1 MFSCLKCANFIYPLN
16 YTIMKKTVTLILPFF
31 IFLFSNAQTIGTFT
45 SVQSGVQVPQ
55 LILPATHTF
64 QVLVKNGDLRTD
76 GLPIKGWH
84 DFTGYIPKNGSSND
98 GYVLLNEE
106 IGGYSAEGG
115 GGISLGRTHFNS
127 VKQLW
132 IVDSINQ
139 IDLSALDGTYGN
151 CSGGITPWGTGVS
164 AEEQVT
170 STDTNGDGYNK
181 NGWLV
186 EIDPITLKAKDFGN
200 GPQKLWA
207 MGCIDHE
214 NVAIKND
221 GMAAYTG
228 SDNNNNGFAFLYKFV
243 PDVANNLSEGKLYV
257 FKSTGTTTG
266 DWIQVPNTTKPER
279 NSTNTLAQGLQA
291 KDFGGIEDV
300 EIGPDGKIYFA
311 EKYSG
316 RVYRLQD
323 TGTGVVNF
331 ETFVESTDYTV
342 NTDAG
347 AQVIPWG
354 NGNDNLCFDGE
365 GNLWVL
371 QDGSGTSLQ
380 YNYIWMVKPGHTAVT
395 PQVELFAR
403 TPLGSEPTGITF
415 TPDYKYMFIS
425 FQHPLG
431 SNQANQV
438 DAGGD
443 TVLFNTHTTIVIAR
457 KENLGSITTSIADE
471 QLKDVMTL
479 YPNPVKK
486 GELFQLT
493 VDVSQ
498 LQELDI
504 EILSINGSKQFGL
517 HKTAKK
523 GSNIFSIPTIELSA
537 GIYFVNVIGSNG
549 FKRNTKITV
558 Q

>member
-1 MFSCLKCANFIYPLN
+1 
-16 YTIMKKTVTLILPFF
+16 MKKIAILILPLF

-45 SVQSGVQVPQ
+45 SVQSGAQVPQ

-76 GLPIKGWH
+76 GLAVMGWH
-84 DFTGYIPKNGSSND
+84 DFTGYIPKGGSSKD

-106 IGGYSAEGG
+106 IGGYSSEGG
-115 GGISLGRTHFNS
+115 GGISLVRTHFNTT
-127 VKQLW
+127 KQLW
-132 IVDSINQ
+132 VVDSINQ
-139 IDLSALDGTYGN
+139 INLSALEGTYGN

-170 STDTNGDGYNK
+170 STDSNGDGYNK
-181 NGWLV
+181 NGWLI
-186 EIDPITLKAKDFGN
+186 EIDPLTLKARDFGN

-221 GMAAYTG
+221 GTVAYTG

-266 DWIQVPNTTKPER
+266 DWIQVPNTTKPDR
-279 NSTNTLAQGLQA
+279 NSTNSLAKGLQA

-300 EIGPDGKIYFA
+300 EIGPDGKVYFT
-311 EKYSG
+311 EKYTG
-316 RVYRLQD
+316 RVYRLTD
-323 TGTGVVNF
+323 NGADIINF
-331 ETFVESTDYTV
+331 ETFVESTNYTV

-347 AQVIPWG
+347 QQVIPWG

-371 QDGSGTSLQ
+371 QDGAGTSLQ
-380 YNYIWMVKPGHTAVT
+380 YNYIWMVRPGHTALS
-395 PQVELFAR
+395 PMVELFAR
-403 TPLGSEPTGITF
+403 TPLGCEPTGITF

-425 FQHPLG
+425 MQHPSG
-431 SNQANQV
+431 TNKAKQV

-443 TVLFNTHTTIVIAR
+443 TVQFNTHTSIVIAR
-457 KENLGSITTSIADE
+457 KENLGNIPTSLSKI
-471 QLKDVMTL
+471 QLKDVMTVF
-479 YPNPVKK
+479 PNPVKK
-486 GELFQLT
+486 GELLNLAF
-493 VDVSQ
+493 DVPGI
-498 LQELDI
+498 QELDI
-504 EILSINGSKQFGL
+504 EVLNINGAKKVSL
-517 HKTAKK
+517 HKTSKK
-523 GSNIFSIPTIELSA
+523 GENIYSISTDELPS
-537 GIYFVNVIGSNG
+537 GIYFVTITGSGG
-549 FKRNTKITV
+549 FKKNAKITI

>member
-1 MFSCLKCANFIYPLN
+1 
-16 YTIMKKTVTLILPFF
+16 MKKIAILILPLF

-45 SVQSGVQVPQ
+45 SVQSGAQVPQ

-76 GLPIKGWH
+76 GLAVIGWH
-84 DFTGYIPKNGSSND
+84 DFTGYIPKGGSSKD

-106 IGGYSAEGG
+106 IGGYSSEGG
-115 GGISLGRTHFNS
+115 GGISLVRTHFNTT
-127 VKQLW
+127 KQLW
-132 IVDSINQ
+132 VVDSINQ
-139 IDLSALDGTYGN
+139 INLSALEGTYGN

-170 STDTNGDGYNK
+170 STDSNGDGYNK
-181 NGWLV
+181 NGWLI
-186 EIDPITLKAKDFGN
+186 EIDPLTLKARDFGN

-221 GMAAYTG
+221 GTVAYTG

-266 DWIQVPNTTKPER
+266 DWIQVPNTTKPDR
-279 NSTNTLAQGLQA
+279 NSTNSLAKGLQA

-300 EIGPDGKIYFA
+300 EIGPDGKVYFT
-311 EKYSG
+311 EKYTG
-316 RVYRLQD
+316 RVYRLTD
-323 TGTGVVNF
+323 NGADIINF
-331 ETFVESTDYTV
+331 ETFVESTNYTV

-347 AQVIPWG
+347 QQVIPWG

-371 QDGSGTSLQ
+371 QDGAGTSLQ
-380 YNYIWMVKPGHTAVT
+380 YNYIWMVRPGHTALS
-395 PQVELFAR
+395 PMVELFAR
-403 TPLGSEPTGITF
+403 TPLGCEPTGITF

-425 FQHPLG
+425 MQHPSG
-431 SNQANQV
+431 TNKAKQV

-443 TVLFNTHTTIVIAR
+443 TVQFNTHTSIVIAR
-457 KENLGSITTSIADE
+457 KENLGNITTSISKV
-471 QLKDVMTL
+471 QLKDVMTVF
-479 YPNPVKK
+479 PNPVKK
-486 GELFQLT
+486 GELLNLAF
-493 VDVSQ
+493 DVPGI
-498 LQELDI
+498 QELDI
-504 EILSINGSKQFGL
+504 EVLNINGAKKVSL
-517 HKTAKK
+517 HKTSKK
-523 GSNIFSIPTIELSA
+523 GENIYSISTDELPS
-537 GIYFVNVIGSNG
+537 GIYFVTITGSGG
-549 FKRNTKITV
+549 FKKNAKITI

>member
-1 MFSCLKCANFIYPLN
+1 
-16 YTIMKKTVTLILPFF
+16 MKKIAILILPLF

-45 SVQSGVQVPQ
+45 SVQSGAQVPQ

-76 GLPIKGWH
+76 GLSVMGWH
-84 DFTGYIPKNGSSND
+84 DFTGYIPKGGSSKD

-106 IGGYSAEGG
+106 IGGYSSEGG
-115 GGISLGRTHFNS
+115 GGISLVRTHFNTT
-127 VKQLW
+127 KQLW
-132 IVDSINQ
+132 VVDSINQ
-139 IDLSALDGTYGN
+139 INLSALEGTYGN

-170 STDTNGDGYNK
+170 STDSNGDGYNK
-181 NGWLV
+181 NGWLI
-186 EIDPITLKAKDFGN
+186 EIDPLTLKARDFGN

-221 GMAAYTG
+221 GTVAYTG

-266 DWIQVPNTTKPER
+266 DWIQVPNTTKPDR
-279 NSTNTLAQGLQA
+279 NSTNSLAKGLQA

-300 EIGPDGKIYFA
+300 EIGPDGKVYFT
-311 EKYSG
+311 EKYTG
-316 RVYRLQD
+316 RVYRLTD
-323 TGTGVVNF
+323 NGADIINF
-331 ETFVESTDYTV
+331 ETFVESTNYTV

-347 AQVIPWG
+347 QQVIPWG

-380 YNYIWMVKPGHTAVT
+380 YNYIWMVRPGHTVLS
-395 PQVELFAR
+395 PMVELFAR
-403 TPLGSEPTGITF
+403 TPLGCEPTGITF

-425 FQHPLG
+425 MQHPSG
-431 SNQANQV
+431 TNKAKQV

-443 TVLFNTHTTIVIAR
+443 TVQFNTHTSIVIAR
-457 KENLGSITTSIADE
+457 KENLGGTTTSLSKI
-471 QLKDVMTL
+471 QLKDIMTV

-486 GELFQLT
+486 GELLNLAFE
-493 VDVSQ
+493 VPGI
-498 LQELDI
+498 QELDI
-504 EILSINGSKQFGL
+504 EVLNING
-517 HKTAKK
+517 AKK
-523 GSNIFSIPTIELSA
+523 VNLHNTSKKGENIYSISTDELPS
-537 GIYFVNVIGSNG
+537 GIYFVTITGSGG
-549 FKRNTKITV
+549 FKKNAKITI

>member
-1 MFSCLKCANFIYPLN
+1 MFLCLKCTKFIYALN
-16 YTIMKKTVTLILPFF
+16 FPTMKKIAILILPLF

-45 SVQSGVQVPQ
+45 SVQSGAQVPQ

-76 GLPIKGWH
+76 GLAVMGWH
-84 DFTGYIPKNGSSND
+84 DFTGYIPKGGSSKD

-106 IGGYSAEGG
+106 IGGYSSEGG
-115 GGISLGRTHFNS
+115 GGISLVRTHFNTT
-127 VKQLW
+127 KQLW
-132 IVDSINQ
+132 VVDSINQ
-139 IDLSALDGTYGN
+139 INLSALEGTYGN

-170 STDTNGDGYNK
+170 STDSNGDGYNK
-181 NGWLV
+181 NGWLI
-186 EIDPITLKAKDFGN
+186 EIDPLTLKARDFGN

-221 GMAAYTG
+221 GTVAYTG

-266 DWIQVPNTTKPER
+266 DWIQVPNTTKPDR
-279 NSTNTLAQGLQA
+279 NSTNSLAKGLQA

-300 EIGPDGKIYFA
+300 EIGPDGKVYFT
-311 EKYSG
+311 EKYTG
-316 RVYRLQD
+316 RVYRLTD
-323 TGTGVVNF
+323 NGADIINF
-331 ETFVESTDYTV
+331 ETFVESTNYTV

-347 AQVIPWG
+347 QQVIPWG

-371 QDGSGTSLQ
+371 QDGAGTSLQ
-380 YNYIWMVKPGHTAVT
+380 YNYIWMVRPGHTALS
-395 PQVELFAR
+395 PMVELFAR
-403 TPLGSEPTGITF
+403 TPLGCEPTGITF

-425 FQHPLG
+425 MQHPSG
-431 SNQANQV
+431 TNKAKQV

-443 TVLFNTHTTIVIAR
+443 TVQFNTHTSIVIAR
-457 KENLGSITTSIADE
+457 KENLGNIPTSLSKI
-471 QLKDVMTL
+471 QLKDVMTVF
-479 YPNPVKK
+479 PNPVKK
-486 GELFQLT
+486 GELLNLAF
-493 VDVSQ
+493 DVPGI
-498 LQELDI
+498 QELDI
-504 EILSINGSKQFGL
+504 EVLNINGAKKVSL
-517 HKTAKK
+517 HKTSKK
-523 GSNIFSIPTIELSA
+523 GENIYSISTDELPS
-537 GIYFVNVIGSNG
+537 GIYFVTITGSGG
-549 FKRNTKITV
+549 FKKNAKITI